1 MALRLPKSS
10 QVALSLTVAITAMA
24 LGGSAYA
31 QSRAA
36 NMRTEAPSTGGS
48 LRNAPAPVATD
59 RIGINAEMEMRCSG
73 PTGCSAP
80 GGSLRDAPLDEDTD
94 QPATGQAATN
104 AEPATDE
111 APSADD
117 PQAEADEGETGI
129 RRSRATYDGDPAE
142 PE

>member
-1 MALRLPKSS
+1 MATRLPKSTL
-10 QVALSLTVAITAMA
+10 VALSLMVAVAAMA
-24 LGGSAYA
+24 AGGSAYA
-31 QSRAA
+31 QYGDVSV
-36 NMRTEAPSTGGS
+36 PGSSSPGGS